1 MPCRLCGAEGT
12 NKSTCPFNKLSSPN
26 PSKHNSKPLITDT
39 EEPLVPAHVSAS
51 LPVSGAS
58 LPVSGAS
65 LPIVPSTKY
74 KYTKEELQ
82 DMEADFLRLS
92 LPSVPVIFKP
102 INDNIGIQCA
112 HCYNYIKVGAVG
124 SKQQES
130 DFYQNMANYCHNCA
144 NLIAAQYQTD
154 VKNTINRY
162 KTYHSGST
170 VDLKTILTHGNKD
183 GYYNNTMHKGA
194 KFWSTVG
201 DRRKAQR

>member
-1 MPCRLCGAEGT
+1 MPCSLCGAEGT
-12 NKSTCPFNKLSSPN
+12 NKSTCPFNKLSSSN

-39 EEPLVPAHVSAS
+39 EEPLVPVHAS
-51 LPVSGAS
+51 TPVS
-58 LPVSGAS
+58 AS

-82 DMEADFLRLS
+82 DMEVDFLRLS

-124 SKQQES
+124 SKKQES
-130 DFYQNMANYCHNCA
+130 DFYQNMANYCQNCG

-183 GYYNNTMHKGA
+183 GYYNDTMYKGA